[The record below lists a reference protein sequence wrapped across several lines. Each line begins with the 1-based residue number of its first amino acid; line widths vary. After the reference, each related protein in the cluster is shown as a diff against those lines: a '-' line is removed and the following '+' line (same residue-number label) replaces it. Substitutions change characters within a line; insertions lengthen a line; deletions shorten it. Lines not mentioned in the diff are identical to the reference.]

1 MEALL
6 AFLVGLYMAAA
17 VYLMLSKHI
26 IRLILGVALLSNGVN
41 LLIFAAGRLTPD
53 VPAFVP
59 LGASVPAG
67 NIANSLPQ
75 ALILTAIVI
84 GFSFF
89 AFLLVLTYRA
99 YQDLGTDDSDGMKLA
114 EPEVSTPP
122 LGY

>member
-1 MEALL
+1 METLL

-17 VYLMLSKHI
+17 VYLMLSKHV

-59 LGASVPAG
+59 FGETVPKG
-67 NIANSLPQ
+67 VIANSLPQ

-99 YQDLGTDDSDGMKLA
+99 YQDLETDDSNCMKLA
-114 EPEVSTPP
+114 EPDISMPP
-122 LGY
+122 KGY

>member
-1 MEALL
+1 METLL
-6 AFLVGLYMAAA
+6 AILVGCYMCAA
-17 VYLMLSKHI
+17 VYLMVSKHI

-41 LLIFAAGRLTPD
+41 LLIFTAGRLTPD

-59 LGASVPAG
+59 LGANVPQAA
-67 NIANSLPQ
+67 IANSLPQ

-99 YQDLGTDDSDGMKLA
+99 YQDLGTDDSDHMKLA
-114 EPEVSTPP
+114 EPDSVTPP
-122 LGY
+122 QGY

>member
-1 MEALL
+1 METLL

-17 VYLMLSKHI
+17 VYLMLSKHT

-53 VPAFVP
+53 VPAFV
-59 LGASVPAG
+59 LFGASVPEG
-67 NIANSLPQ
+67 VIANSLPQ

-99 YQDLGTDDSDGMKLA
+99 YQDLGTDDSDHMKLA
-114 EPEVSTPP
+114 EPDMSNPP
-122 LGY
+122 KGY

>member
-1 MEALL
+1 METLL
-6 AFLVGLYMAAA
+6 TILVGCYMCAA
-17 VYLMLSKHI
+17 VYLMISKHI

-41 LLIFAAGRLTPD
+41 LLIFTAGRLTPD

-59 LGASVPAG
+59 LGATVPEGA
-67 NIANSLPQ
+67 IANSLPQ

-99 YQDLGTDDSDGMKLA
+99 YQDLGTDDSDQMNLA
-114 EPEVSTPP
+114 EPETVTPP
-122 LGY
+122 KGY

>member
-1 MEALL
+1 MEVLL
-6 AFLVGLYMAAA
+6 AVLVGLYMAAA

-53 VPAFVP
+53 IPAFVLP
-59 LGASVPAG
+59 GASVPAG
-67 NIANSLPQ
+67 IIANALPQ

-99 YQDLGTDDSDGMKLA
+99 YQDLGTDDSDDMKLA
-114 EPEVSTPP
+114 EPSVANPP
-122 LGY
+122 KGY